1 MATITSS
8 LTLKGTGVTSDALS
22 IAQSSTFNV
31 TLPAVESGTLNV
43 TATPA
48 DLVPANTKRVY
59 LYVKNTG
66 TLTGGDDNVHIQ
78 TAAGV
83 NIADLAPTEWLFFPV
98 EESLNLKVDAATGS
112 GTSTV
117 EYSYFTAA

>member
-1 MATITSS
+1 MSTITSK
-8 LTLKGTGVTSDALS
+8 LTLSGTGVTSDALS
-22 IAQSSTFNV
+22 ITQSSTFNV

-43 TATPA
+43 TATPT
-48 DLVPANTKRVY
+48 DLVPANAKRVY

-66 TLTGGDDNVHIQ
+66 TIGTSDNVHIQ

-83 NIADLAPTEWLFFPV
+83 NVADLAPTEWLFFPV
-98 EESLNLKVDAATGS
+98 EESLNLKVDAATAS
-112 GTSTV
+112 GTSTI